1 MKYVI
6 RFLLFTL
13 AVIVIFAIVMLN
25 TFVMKLLGDNLTYVI
40 AYLLLMIALAVVVDI
55 RLDKYLAKQRAIS
68 QQKFNDEL
76 LEWAKTMN
84 ELDEFERG
92 QR

>member
-1 MKYVI
+1 MNYVM
-6 RFLLFTL
+6 RFLLFTF

-25 TFVMKLLGDNLTYVI
+25 TFIMKLLGGNLAYVI

-68 QQKFNDEL
+68 QQKLNDEL
-76 LEWAKTMN
+76 LDWAKTMH
-84 ELDEFERG
+84 EIEKGKR
-92 QR
+92 